1 MLRNHFKIAW
11 RNLTRNR
18 VYSVINIF
26 GLATGMAVAILIGL
40 WLYDEFSYDTHHQN
54 YDRIAQVMQNQTFDG
69 EVRTWDNQAMQLGP
83 ELRDSYGNHFKY
95 IVMASGTNDH
105 ILSAGEKRLNKSGAY
120 MEPQVPDLLT
130 LKMLKGTRAGLNDPS
145 SILLSESVAQSF
157 FGDADPVGALMKIDN
172 KLIVKVTGVYE
183 DLPRNS
189 SFADL
194 TFIAPWELLIKSE
207 EFDKK
212 LTWGNSWFQTFVQVT
227 DQADIGNVSAAIKYA
242 KLNRLRKEKTD
253 DVRSKPELFLHPM
266 SRWHL
271 YGEFK
276 NGVNVGGRIQYVWM
290 YGTIGVFVLLLACIN
305 FMNLS
310 TARSEKRAK
319 EVGIRKVVGSARS
332 QLISQ
337 FFTESIVVALLA
349 FALSLLLVPL
359 ALPLFNETADK
370 KMEMLWANPW
380 FWLTGIGF
388 SLITGLIA
396 GSYPAL
402 YLSSFVP
409 VKVLK
414 GTFRLGR
421 LAALP
426 RKALVVVQ
434 FTVSITL
441 IIGTVIVFRQ
451 IQFTKNRPVGYSR
464 NGLLTIP
471 MQTEEVR
478 QGYEALRNDLLGTGA
493 VVELSQSESPVT
505 NAGITNGGFE
515 WRGKAPGMQDEQV
528 TVGVTHEFGKTVDWK
543 IKEGRDFSRAFA
555 TDSSGFILN
564 EAAVKYM
571 GFDQPLGEQVKAF
584 GRTYTVIGV
593 VKNMVMQSPYEAVG
607 PIIFYIDAF
616 KRTNFINVK
625 INPRTSVS
633 EALATIGTVFKQHNP
648 TTPFEFKFADDAYA
662 AKFRSEEQVGRLA
675 RYFSGL
681 AIFISCLGLFG
692 LASFTAEQRTKE
704 IGVRKVLG
712 ATVINLVT
720 LLSGDFLKLVLVALL
735 IATPLAWYFLSGWLQ
750 AYAYRTD
757 LAWSVFALSG
767 LGAVGIALLTVS
779 FQSVKAARMNPV
791 KSLRTE

>member
-1 MLRNHFKIAW
+1 MLRNHLKIAW

-40 WLYDEFSYDTHHQN
+40 WLYDEFSHDTHHQN
-54 YDRIAQVMQNQTFDG
+54 YDRIAQVMQNQTFDDG
-69 EVRTWDNQAMQLGP
+69 VRTWDSQAMQLGP
-83 ELRDSYGNHFKY
+83 ELRNSYGNHFKY
-95 IVMASGTNDH
+95 IVMASGTFNP

-120 MEPQVPDLLT
+120 MEPQAPDLLT

-145 SILLSESVAQSF
+145 SILLSASVAQSF

-172 KLIVKVTGVYE
+172 KLAVKVAGVYE
-183 DLPRNS
+183 DLPRNG

-194 TFIAPWELLIKSE
+194 TFIAPWELMIKSE
-207 EFDKK
+207 GFDQK
-212 LTWGNSWFQTFVQVT
+212 LTWGNSWFRTFVQVT
-227 DQADIGNVSAAIKYA
+227 DQADMGNVSAAIKYA
-242 KLNRLRKEKTD
+242 KLNRLRKAKTD
-253 DVRSKPELFLHPM
+253 DIRFKPELFLHPM

-276 NGVNVGGRIQYVWM
+276 NGVNAGGRIQYVWM
-290 YGTIGVFVLLLACIN
+290 YGIIGVFVLLLACIN
-305 FMNLS
+305 YMNLS

-359 ALPLFNETADK
+359 ALPLFNETAGK
-370 KMEMLWANPW
+370 ETEVPWASPW

-388 SLITGLIA
+388 SLVTGLIA

-451 IQFTKNRPVGYSR
+451 IQFTKNRPIGYSR
-464 NGLLTIP
+464 HGLLTIF
-471 MQTEEVR
+471 MTEDVR
-478 QGYEALRNDLLGTGA
+478 QGYDAWRNDLLGTGT

-505 NAGITNGGFE
+505 DAGITNSGFE

-584 GRTYTVIGV
+584 GRTYSVIGV

-616 KRTNFINVK
+616 KRTNFIHVK
-625 INPRTSVS
+625 INPRMGVS
-633 EALATIGTVFKQHNP
+633 EALATIETTFKKHNP
-648 TTPFEFKFADDAYA
+648 TTPFEFKFADDDYA

-675 RYFSGL
+675 RYFSVL

-712 ATVINLVT
+712 ATVINLVA
-720 LLSGDFLKLVLVALL
+720 LLTGDFLKLVLIALL

-757 LAWSVFALSG
+757 LAWSVFALAG
-767 LGAVGIALLTVS
+767 LGAVGIVLLTVS